1 MSDNMNSMLGDAV
14 MAPYIFP
21 INIITRV
28 ISFYSADVAGF
39 VANNAPFGWF

>member
-1 MSDNMNSMLGDAV
+1 MSDNMNSMMGDAV
-14 MAPYIFP
+14 MAPCIFH

-28 ISFYSADVAGF
+28 ITFYSVDVAGF